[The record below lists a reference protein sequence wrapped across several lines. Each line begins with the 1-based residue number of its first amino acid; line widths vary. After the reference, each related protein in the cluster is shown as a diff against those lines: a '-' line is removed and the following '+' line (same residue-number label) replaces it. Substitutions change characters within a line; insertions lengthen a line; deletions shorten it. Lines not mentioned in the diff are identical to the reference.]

1 MNTATLNIIGIDAET
16 ANSLAADLNTL
27 LANFQLYYQNLRG
40 LHWNIQGRNFFEL
53 HAKFEELYTAANDT
67 VDEVAERI
75 LTLGAQPLHTLSD
88 YLETAE
94 IKQGKNITTDKT
106 SVELVVDNLS
116 TLLRIERV
124 VIEKAADAGD
134 EGTVAL
140 LSELI
145 STQEKTIWML
155 AAWLK

>member
-1 MNTATLNIIGIDAET
+1 MNTSTLNIIGIDKEIAT
-16 ANSLAADLNTL
+16 SLAADLNTL
-27 LANFQLYYQNLRG
+27 LANFQLYYQNIRG
-40 LHWNIQGRNFFEL
+40 LHWNIKGRNFFEL
-53 HAKFEELYTAANDT
+53 HTKFEELYTAANET
-67 VDEVAERI
+67 VDEIAERV
-75 LTLGAQPLHTLSD
+75 LTLEAQPLHTLSD

-124 VIEKAADAGD
+124 VIEKAAEAGD

-145 STQEKTIWML
+145 STQEKTIWMFSS
-155 AAWLK
+155 WLR